1 MVHNLSKKIM
11 KNAVIVGGGLA
22 GIVAAKV
29 LASSGYSIKIIEA
42 GSKIGGLIRSKKIK
56 NFYFDHGPHKIQ
68 ETYNK
73 KLNKFF
79 FNKIEKYFYSYNS
92 LPQNHFINNKW
103 YDSSS
108 FADLR
113 TFEKNIFNKIY
124 QEILLKKKN
133 KSKIKKNEKKQCYYN
148 YGKTLTNHLISPLMK
163 KYTGSSLEN
172 LETNKRNLFNLSRFL
187 IADKHTTQKLKKNK
201 FLNNIIGYNSYKEG
215 LSGRRNFYPK
225 RGGIE
230 ELISFLLKNNSKN
243 KIKFYLKKNIIKM
256 NLKKNKISELILN
269 NGETVSADLFVWTGN
284 IKFLNNL
291 LFIKNLNKLKKKIF
305 WNFSHFISSK
315 KLDNK
320 VFYSYNYDKKNPIYR
335 ITYYDN
341 FQKIKKTKNYRNT
354 VEVVLPQKKN
364 KNFFKNITLNL
375 KKMGLIKK
383 NTKIKLLD
391 QYSIPYNISQEKD
404 KISKK
409 IKKLK
414 NLLIF
419 GQAANKFSKE
429 EIIKDIYEKL
439 K

>member
-1 MVHNLSKKIM
+1 M

-29 LASSGYSIKIIEA
+29 LASSGYSVKIIEA
-42 GSKIGGLIRSKKIK
+42 GNKIGGLISSKKIK

-68 ETYNK
+68 ETDNK

-79 FNKIEKYFYSYNS
+79 FSNIEKYFYSYKS

-103 YDSSS
+103 CNSSS

-113 TFEKNIFNKIY
+113 TFKHKIFNKIF

-133 KSKIKKNEKKQCYYN
+133 KSKIKKNEEKQCYYD
-148 YGKTLTNHLISPLMK
+148 YGKTLTSYLISPLMK
-163 KYTGSSLEN
+163 KYTGSSLGN
-172 LETNKRNLFNLSRFL
+172 LEANKRNLFNLSRFL
-187 IADKHTTQKLKKNK
+187 IADKNTTIKLKRNK
-201 FLNNIIGYNSYKEG
+201 FLDGIIGHNSYNEG

-230 ELISFLLKNNSKN
+230 ELINFFLKNNSKN

-305 WNFSHFISSK
+305 WNFFHFISSK